1 MYEKNNPKEKI
12 IEKAKI
18 KSRIHPLHRF
28 LFFISF
34 IILSFLFNIEAIALV
49 NENFK
54 YKTFYLKMISFFIL
68 CLFPITEYDKMKSI
82 MIFLP
87 SLVLL
92 FFHVTFIPLSPMF
105 LSFLCFFTKIYSLAY
120 LRIWID
126 QFAMIKFKTLFI
138 YILNIFALSGDK
150 ISMVINKYIN
160 YKKILNNILIIQF
173 VIFVVFFMIP
183 DKFFFIHNK
192 LVHYRT
198 KIAELKE
205 KENEESIIE
214 KKEEDEI
221 DNDEEKNEEIE
232 ENDENES
239 VSVFINYEQEKK
251 PQRKTKNTKFKNL
264 YLIFKNPCYIF
275 SNFGKSSLFFL
286 IALIDYAF
294 KDYCS
299 HILNPEE
306 EVKIFNNYENIISL
320 LSISGS
326 IFGGI
331 LSIFIGGYESIS
343 SCIVVSLSDIIII
356 ITCYYLSYSHFFM
369 IIFISFCF
377 CFFFVNVIMGSI
389 EGFIIKSIPLKYKE
403 LGINFSGLLSNI
415 SCFLAR
421 NIYDY
426 IKITFDKSFEF
437 FAWRFC
443 MCCFLFGFFSI
454 LLACT
459 YRYRD
464 IGKTK
469 KTKKEQKDQ
478 EGTEMTEEEYE
489 EELSSSMFKKRSYQE
504 NMNKSEL
511 EEDRK
516 RFDDLLDYGSGSLD
530 TMLRHGKAYSSKAF
544 DSATS

>member
-403 LGINFSGLLSNI
+403 LGLNFSGLLSNI

-464 IGKTK
+464 ICKTK

>member
-160 YKKILNNILIIQF
+160 YKKILTNILIIQF

-251 PQRKTKNTKFKNL
+251 PQRKTKNTKFK
-264 YLIFKNPCYIF
+264 
-275 SNFGKSSLFFL
+275 
-286 IALIDYAF
+286 
-294 KDYCS
+294 
-299 HILNPEE
+299 NPEE